1 MKKSKGIIGGLQ
13 AFMDSAKGKTIMNYF
28 YSWGAAV
35 VILGTLFK
43 LTHLPGADIMLFV
56 GMGTE
61 VIVFIFSA
69 FERPFEVEEESGSS
83 VANTTGGAT
92 GGQPIII
99 NGPIMA
105 GGPVGGTAPVIRE
118 ENDAIDAPVIPTTT
132 DSEHAPA
139 TGPIV
144 IGGGA
149 PAAMGGAPVVIGG
162 GAPAAMGGAPVVMSG
177 EAPAAMG
184 GAPVV
189 MGGAAPAA
197 MGGVPVVAPANIEE
211 MDKATEE
218 YVEKVRELT
227 EAIHRISQH
236 TEALGRS
243 MEEMDTLSRNLT
255 GVNALYEVHL
265 RSAGG
270 QLNAIDQVNDQTKK
284 MAQQIEELNNL
295 YARMIEAMTS
305 RIDRPQI

>member
-13 AFMDSAKGKTIMNYF
+13 AFMESAKGKTIMNYF

-105 GGPVGGTAPVIRE
+105 GGPVGATAPVAT
-118 ENDAIDAPVIPTTT
+118 DATETPYVPVIPTTT
-132 DSEHAPA
+132 DSEPAPA

-149 PAAMGGAPVVIGG
+149 PAAT
-162 GAPAAMGGAPVVMSG
+162 G
-177 EAPAAMG
+177 E
-184 GAPVV
+184 APVV
-189 MGGAAPAA
+189 MGSGA
-197 MGGVPVVAPANIEE
+197 PVVAPANIEE

-227 EAIHRISQH
+227 EAIHRISQQ

>member
-61 VIVFIFSA
+61 VVVFLFSA
-69 FERPFEVEEESGSS
+69 FERPFEVEEESGSN
-83 VANTTGGAT
+83 VATPVGGVG

-99 NGPIMA
+99 NGPIVA
-105 GGPVGGTAPVIRE
+105 GGSTTSPAPVVTDEPVTPPVAAETETAP
-118 ENDAIDAPVIPTTT
+118 AP
-132 DSEHAPA
+132 
-139 TGPIV
+139 GPIV
-144 IGGGA
+144 IGG
-149 PAAMGGAPVVIGG
+149 
-162 GAPAAMGGAPVVMSG
+162 S
-177 EAPAAMG
+177 
-184 GAPVV
+184 APVV
-189 MGGAAPAA
+189 MGGAPVMPAGAPVA
-197 MGGVPVVAPANIEE
+197 MCGANTAPVVAPANIEE

-227 EAIHRISQH
+227 EAIQRISQQ
-236 TEALGRS
+236 TEVLGRS
-243 MEEMDTLSRNLT
+243 MSEMDTLSRNLT

>member
-1 MKKSKGIIGGLQ
+1 MKKSKGIIGNIQ
-13 AFMDSAKGKTIMNYF
+13 AFMDSARGKTVMNYF
-28 YSWGAAV
+28 YSWGAAI

-43 LTHLPGADIMLFV
+43 LTHLPGANIMLFL

-61 VIVFIFSA
+61 VIVFLFSA
-69 FERPFEVEEESGSS
+69 FERPFEVAEENEKKES
-83 VANTTGGAT
+83 TPGGAS
-92 GGQPIII
+92 GQSIII

-105 GGPVGGTAPVIRE
+105 GGPVATSGANPVPATNQVATDDNAAMSNE
-118 ENDAIDAPVIPTTT
+118 ATPIPTA
-132 DSEHAPA
+132 APA
-139 TGPIV
+139 SGPII

-149 PAAMGGAPVVIGG
+149 PVATGNANIAPMTAPV
-162 GAPAAMGGAPVVMSG
+162 MGNSTNA
-177 EAPAAMG
+177 
-184 GAPVV
+184 
-189 MGGAAPAA
+189 
-197 MGGVPVVAPANIEE
+197 VPVVAPANIGE

-218 YVEKVRELT
+218 YVEKIHVLT
-227 EAIHRISQH
+227 EAIERISQQ
-236 TEALGRS
+236 TEALGRN
-243 MEEMDTLSRNLT
+243 MEEMETLSRNLT

-305 RIDRPQI
+305 KMDRPQI

>member
-1 MKKSKGIIGGLQ
+1 
-13 AFMDSAKGKTIMNYF
+13 MDSARGKTIMNYF

-61 VIVFIFSA
+61 VIVFLFSA
-69 FERPFEVEEESGSS
+69 FERPFEIEEESGST
-83 VANTTGGAT
+83 VNTTDGAA
-92 GGQPIII
+92 GQPIII

-105 GGPVGGTAPVIRE
+105 GG
-118 ENDAIDAPVIPTTT
+118 
-132 DSEHAPA
+132 APA
-139 TGPIV
+139 TGSAPVTSDASVVATASAASATASAGPIV
-144 IGGGA
+144 IGGGT
-149 PAAMGGAPVVIGG
+149 PATTGGASI
-162 GAPAAMGGAPVVMSG
+162 A
-177 EAPAAMG
+177 
-184 GAPVV
+184 
-189 MGGAAPAA
+189 
-197 MGGVPVVAPANIEE
+197 PVVAPGNIEE

-227 EAIHRISQH
+227 EAIQRISQQS
-236 TEALGRS
+236 EALGRS

>member
-61 VIVFIFSA
+61 VIVFLFSA
-69 FERPFEVEEESGSS
+69 FERPFEVEEESGSG
-83 VANTTGGAT
+83 VVNNAGGAV

-99 NGPIMA
+99 NGPIVA
-105 GGPVGGTAPVIRE
+105 GGSTATPTPVVATE
-118 ENDAIDAPVIPTTT
+118 EPTTPLVAT
-132 DSEHAPA
+132 EFEPTPAP
-139 TGPIV
+139 GPIV
-144 IGGGA
+144 IGGAAPVMPVGA
-149 PAAMGGAPVVIGG
+149 QAAMGSTNIA
-162 GAPAAMGGAPVVMSG
+162 
-177 EAPAAMG
+177 
-184 GAPVV
+184 
-189 MGGAAPAA
+189 
-197 MGGVPVVAPANIEE
+197 PVVAPANIEE

-227 EAIHRISQH
+227 EAIQRISQQ

-243 MEEMDTLSRNLT
+243 MSEMDTLSRNLT

>member
-69 FERPFEVEEESGSS
+69 FERPFEVDEESGSS
-83 VANTTGGAT
+83 VANTTGGAA

-105 GGPVGGTAPVIRE
+105 GGPVGGTAPVAT
-118 ENDAIDAPVIPTTT
+118 DASNAPDVPVIPTTT
-132 DSEHAPA
+132 DSEPAPA

-149 PAAMGGAPVVIGG
+149 PAAMGGAPVVMGG
-162 GAPAAMGGAPVVMSG
+162 ETPAAMAG
-177 EAPAAMG
+177 
-184 GAPVV
+184 PVV
-189 MGGAAPAA
+189 MGGGAPAA

-227 EAIHRISQH
+227 EAIHRISQQ

>member
-1 MKKSKGIIGGLQ
+1 MKKSKGIIARIQ

-28 YSWGAAV
+28 YSWGAAI

-43 LTHLPGADIMLFV
+43 LTHLPGANIMLFV

-61 VIVFIFSA
+61 VIVFLFSA
-69 FERPFEVEEESGSS
+69 FERPYEIDDEEEQRS
-83 VANTTGGAT
+83 ANAMSGAT
-92 GGQPIII
+92 GQPIII

-105 GGPVGGTAPVIRE
+105 GGTPAAQ
-118 ENDAIDAPVIPTTT
+118 ENTVLQEGVT
-132 DSEHAPA
+132 PA

-144 IGGGA
+144 IGGG
-149 PAAMGGAPVVIGG
+149 GGAPVTGVNTNTTPSVTPVNNI
-162 GAPAAMGGAPVVMSG
+162 PVVS
-177 EAPAAMG
+177 PT
-184 GAPVV
+184 
-189 MGGAAPAA
+189 
-197 MGGVPVVAPANIEE
+197 NIGE

-218 YVEKVRELT
+218 YVEKVRMLT
-227 EAIHRISQH
+227 EAIQRISQQ
-236 TEALGRS
+236 TEALGRN
-243 MEEMDTLSRNLT
+243 MQEMDTLSRNLT

-270 QLNAIDQVNDQTKK
+270 QLNAIDQVNDQTKR

-305 RIDRPQI
+305 KMDRPQV

>member
-13 AFMDSAKGKTIMNYF
+13 AFMDSARGKTIMNYF

-61 VIVFIFSA
+61 VIVFLFSA
-69 FERPFEVEEESGSS
+69 FERPFEIEEESGSTVS
-83 VANTTGGAT
+83 AAGGTT
-92 GGQPIII
+92 GQPIII

-105 GGPVGGTAPVIRE
+105 GGTAPVTT
-118 ENDAIDAPVIPTTT
+118 DAPTIPTASVASTT
-132 DSEHAPA
+132 AP
-139 TGPIV
+139 TG
-144 IGGGA
+144 
-149 PAAMGGAPVVIGG
+149 PVVIGG
-162 GAPAAMGGAPVVMSG
+162 GAPAAAGSAGIA
-177 EAPAAMG
+177 
-184 GAPVV
+184 
-189 MGGAAPAA
+189 
-197 MGGVPVVAPANIEE
+197 PVVAPGNIEE
-211 MDKATEE
+211 MDKATED

-227 EAIHRISQH
+227 EAIQRISLQS
-236 TEALGRS
+236 EALGRS

>member
-1 MKKSKGIIGGLQ
+1 MKKSKGIISGLQ
-13 AFMDSAKGKTIMNYF
+13 AFMDSARGKTIMNYF

-61 VIVFIFSA
+61 VIVFLFSA
-69 FERPFEVEEESGSS
+69 FERPFEIEEEGENS
-83 VANTTGGAT
+83 VNTTGGVA
-92 GGQPIII
+92 GQSIII
-99 NGPIMA
+99 NGSIMA
-105 GGPVGGTAPVIRE
+105 GGSATGTAPVAT
-118 ENDAIDAPVIPTTT
+118 DTPAAVVAATTDTTT
-132 DSEHAPA
+132 P
-139 TGPIV
+139 
-144 IGGGA
+144 GG
-149 PAAMGGAPVVIGG
+149 PVVIGG
-162 GAPAAMGGAPVVMSG
+162 GTPAVIGGTGIA
-177 EAPAAMG
+177 
-184 GAPVV
+184 
-189 MGGAAPAA
+189 
-197 MGGVPVVAPANIEE
+197 PVVAPGNIEE

-227 EAIHRISQH
+227 EAIQRISLQS
-236 TEALGRS
+236 EALGRS